1 MTRQELYDEIK
12 KTSKDTYI
20 LSEMKRLGFWDSN
33 KPKVAQELIEK
44 KTALQQELNALST
57 KIKNPESVI
66 KEIHKE
72 RMADAMLRREETK
85 AKKEALV
92 QEKQAER
99 EAKKKNELGFVGHA
113 FMAELSDQ
121 DSNQTLLNE
130 NKLFLIK
137 DAKDLA
143 SKMGISLKELRFLT
157 YTQKLSNR
165 TDYVRFKMLKKSG
178 GFREISA
185 PKPQLKR
192 LQYWI
197 LENILN
203 KVSVSEEAHGFVAKR
218 SIVSN
223 AKPHLQKAVV
233 INCDLENFF
242 PTLSYARVKG
252 LLKSLG
258 YSAELAT
265 ILAILTTEAEQKEV
279 LLDGE
284 KLYLYTGKRYLPQGS
299 PASPMITN
307 LICRK
312 LDKRMLGIS
321 NSLDF
326 TYTRYADD
334 MTFSSNSYTNINKMM
349 FWVKG
354 IVKEEGFILHPK
366 KTKIM
371 KKGARHE
378 VTGVV
383 VNEKLSVN
391 RKELKKFRALLFQI
405 EQSGIEGKSWNGKSE
420 NLMASVWGY
429 ANFINMVDPEKGA
442 KYKKQVDALLKTYPL
457 GNLGSST
464 DEFRMKSA
472 KGEQP
477 WESKVEVIEEK
488 TLAPK
493 VEVQEVV
500 EEVEQKETPSFVN
513 NILSMFRK

>member
-12 KTSKDTYI
+12 KTSKDSYI
-20 LSEMKRLGFWDSN
+20 LSEMKRLGFWDSA

-44 KTALQQELNALST
+44 KTALQKELNGLST
-57 KIKNPESVI
+57 KIRNPEAVI
-66 KEIHKE
+66 KDIHKQ
-72 RMADAMLRREETK
+72 RMADALLRREETK
-85 AKKEALV
+85 AKKEKIFQENLAKR
-92 QEKQAER
+92 QEK
-99 EAKKKNELGFVGHA
+99 KNSELGFIGHA
-113 FMAELSDQ
+113 FMADLDEKE
-121 DSNQTLLNE
+121 SNQKLLNE
-130 NKLFLIK
+130 NNLFLIK

-143 SKMGISLKELRFLT
+143 SKMGITLKELRFLT
-157 YTQKLSNR
+157 HTQKLSNR
-165 TDYVRFKMLKKSG
+165 TDYVHFKMVKKSG

-203 KVSVSEEAHGFVAKR
+203 KVAVSNEAHGFVAKR

-223 AKPHLQKAVV
+223 AKPHLQKALV

-252 LLKSLG
+252 LFKSLG
-258 YSAELAT
+258 YSVELAT

-312 LDKRMLGIS
+312 LDKRMSGIS
-321 NSLDF
+321 KSLDF
-326 TYTRYADD
+326 NYTRYADD
-334 MTFSSNSYTNINKMM
+334 MTFSSDTYLNINKMM
-349 FWVKG
+349 FWIKG

-378 VTGVV
+378 VTGIV

-391 RKELKKFRALLFQI
+391 RKNLKKFRALLYQI
-405 EQSGIEGKSWNGKSE
+405 EESGLEGKRWQGKSE

-442 KYKKQVDALLKTYPL
+442 KYKKQVEVLLEKYPL
-457 GNLGSST
+457 GNLGSSSG
-464 DEFRMKSA
+464 EFRAKSA

-477 WESKVEVIEEK
+477 WESKVQEIEAK
-488 TLAPK
+488 TLEPEMQVK
-493 VEVQEVV
+493 EVA
-500 EEVEQKETPSFVN
+500 EQKETPSFVN

>member
-12 KTSKDTYI
+12 KTSKDSYI
-20 LSEMKRLGFWDSN
+20 LSEMKRLGFWDSA

-44 KTALQQELNALST
+44 KTALQTELNGLSK

-66 KEIHKE
+66 KEIHKQ
-72 RMADAMLRREETK
+72 RMADALLRREETK
-85 AKKEALV
+85 AKREKKE
-92 QEKQAER
+92 QENL
-99 EAKKKNELGFVGHA
+99 AKRKEKKEHEIGFLGSS
-113 FMAELSDQ
+113 FMLDLKEQ
-121 DSNQTLLNE
+121 ESNQELLNE
-130 NKLFLIK
+130 NNLFLIK
-137 DAKDLA
+137 DAKDLV
-143 SKMGISLKELRFLT
+143 SKMGVKLKELRFLT
-157 YTQKLSNR
+157 YTQKLSNK
-165 TDYVRFKMLKKSG
+165 TNYVHFKMTKKTG

-203 KVSVSEEAHGFVAKR
+203 KVEVSTEAHGFVPKR

-223 AKPHLQKAVV
+223 AKPHIGKAVV

-252 LLKSLG
+252 LFKSLG

-265 ILAILTTEAEQKEV
+265 IFAMLTTEAEQKEV
-279 LLDGE
+279 VLDGE
-284 KLYLYTGKRYLPQGS
+284 KLFLYTGKRYLPQGS

-312 LDKRMLGIS
+312 LDKRMLGIAS
-321 NSLDF
+321 SLDF

-334 MTFSSNSYTNINKMM
+334 MTFSSNEYTKINKMM
-349 FWVKG
+349 YWIKG

-371 KKGARHE
+371 KKGSRHE

-391 RKELKKFRALLFQI
+391 AKELKKFRALLYQI
-405 EQSGIEGKSWNGKSE
+405 EQSGLEGKSWHGKSE

-429 ANFINMVDPEKGA
+429 ANFIKMVDAKKGA
-442 KYKKQVDALLKTYPL
+442 KYMAQVKALLEKYPL
-457 GNLGSST
+457 GNLGLSS
-464 DEFRMKSA
+464 DDFRVKSA

-477 WESKVEVIEEK
+477 WESKVEDMVEEIQEEK
-488 TLAPK
+488 T
-493 VEVQEVV
+493 
-500 EEVEQKETPSFVN
+500 KETPSFVN
-513 NILSMFRK
+513 NILNMFRK